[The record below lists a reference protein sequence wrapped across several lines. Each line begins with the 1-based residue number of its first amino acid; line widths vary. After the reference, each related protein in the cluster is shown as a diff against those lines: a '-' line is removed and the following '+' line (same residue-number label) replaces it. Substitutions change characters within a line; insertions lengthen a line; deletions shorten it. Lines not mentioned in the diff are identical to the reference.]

1 MIVKGFLSSTPTGQL
16 ELKADDIQV
25 CGECVLTDGYPFL
38 PKKTYSPEYVR
49 QHIHLRSRTNKFAAL
64 LRIRSEATFAIH
76 QHFKSEGYIN
86 VHTPILTSNDCEGA
100 GEVFTV
106 RPECEKTLKEMA
118 KPNIPPNEAYFDCKT
133 YLTVS
138 GQLHLEAVAHGLSK
152 VYTFGPT
159 FRAENSR
166 SRLHL
171 SEFYMIEAE
180 AAFIDKLE
188 QLTQTI
194 ERLIKRVTENVLNNA
209 SDDIKCCDENTTTQ
223 EWINKAFP
231 VITYDECVSILDK
244 NQGRYNGVFDEKAG
258 LTKEHEIFVVKYCG
272 NVPTFIINWPKRMK
286 PFYVR
291 ECENDSAKVFQHKP
305 IILNTA

>member
-1 MIVKGFLSSTPTGQL
+1 MIVKGFLSLTPTGQL
-16 ELKADDIQV
+16 EVKADDIQV
-25 CGECVLTDGYPFL
+25 CGNCVITDGYPFL
-38 PKKTYSPEYVR
+38 PKKKYSPEYVR
-49 QHIHLRSRTNKFAAL
+49 QYVHLRPRTNKFAAL
-64 LRIRSEATFAIH
+64 LRIRSETTFAVH

-106 RPECEKTLKEMA
+106 IPECEKTLKEMA
-118 KPNIPPNEAYFDCKT
+118 KPNIPFKEAYFNCKT

-138 GQLHLEAVAHGLSK
+138 GQLHLEAVAHGLNK

-171 SEFYMIEAE
+171 SEFYMVEAE

-188 QLTQTI
+188 QLTQII
-194 ERLIKRVTENVLNNA
+194 EKLIKNVTENVINNA
-209 SDDIKCCDENTTTQ
+209 KDDIKCCEENTTTE
-223 EWINKAFP
+223 EWVNKTFP
-231 VITYDECVSILDK
+231 IITYEDCISILNK
-244 NQGRYNGVFDEKAG
+244 NQGRYNGTFNEKAG
-258 LTKEHEIFVVKYCG
+258 FTKEQEIFLVKYCG
-272 NVPTFIINWPKRMK
+272 NIPTFVVNWPKNMK

-291 ECENDSAKVFQHKP
+291 ECEHDPMKVFCCYR
-305 IILNTA
+305 